1 MAEENINAESL
12 KEGASAAENKEAN
25 QKAAGNKSG
34 GNGAKAVNLA
44 KSAKGVGESLVSN
57 VGSSASS
64 AGGSDSSYGGAVNNS
79 DDVSGGIQN
88 EMNKAKNTGDQ
99 VLNRFLNE
107 KGKQRLQNKND
118 KLNSAGQNSGSAAEK
133 LQKDMNSTGGGVSG
147 KGVPGSE
154 STAKAAGA
162 KGASTGKAAGKA
174 AQGGKAAGAAVKKA
188 FTSLISAIASNPIIL
203 AIIGVVVLLV
213 ILIIFLGAMVKDQD
227 DKQSGN
233 YAGNTTPANSEQ
245 LNSIA
250 QTWTGMYYQKYSE
263 MSVYANVDLS
273 HVKNPDI
280 DGCDSSGDFVD
291 GCSGMS
297 YQDLTSV
304 DPNSIDETK
313 LYQEGTQ
320 DWIDKKIQDING
332 SEKYLQL
339 SAGALSELDSKL
351 NDGFMNPEQFIRPT
365 YTNCFADDFDWS
377 DSDENHKNPNDI
389 DGDGKVT
396 WKDCQVQHTD
406 GDGNAVDMVAED
418 DSNKY
423 WLDHSLYLTFAKST
437 KFDKDDSGNLT
448 KTNEK
453 TDGQWDYG
461 LGTVAHYTAYFQPSR
476 VNGYYIDNVD
486 VICTGDG
493 KVGDNIDFDA
503 CKDKKF
509 GDVVNVDISKSEAP
523 SMLADGGA
531 IRSIYSGGKCDSD
544 APGGC
549 GGKLYVP
556 NSTLY
561 FKDWEDGFKTYSSNE
576 EKLNQD
582 DGNNEYIYT
591 NEENSGEYPTVG
603 LTDSSEW
610 MDEPA
615 LSTGIPATEVK
626 YVIDSADTFAG
637 KVSFD
642 IAQAWITQGTAE
654 HTQMLEWTVTKN
666 FEGSDITKTVESQGL
681 DSDDNKDSLQS
692 YDNQVYVYYNGV
704 KAEKSDKNTR
714 LHWVDETDTEITPA
728 RKETQE
734 YPCKIVVNDGWVAN
748 ANEPGGGHYDSSRY
762 KEESSTC
769 EKEVDIP
776 AVRRHTSA
784 HYEDDNGNAYYEGNI
799 VNLSQ
804 FQVDYNEGGNYTP
817 AKSDD
822 RSLYSWG
829 AQITAVISVHKQ
841 GDLQTYSVYYQGSE
855 PTLKDT
861 VGTKY
866 LDQYISEYSTY
877 VERPYSADGSSYK
890 WACYKADNVPSS
902 SWQTNGRITDFVAAS
917 KAKSSSIQIG
927 TSGASDDGT
936 LSDNV
941 NQFCYVD
948 GHQGSAVESLHI
960 TDRPLLQVAA
970 LAGKMGFTYD
980 DDTGVD
986 WSNVAVEENKIK
998 SSIGS
1003 NTDGHFNDVASAGD
1017 GKLAEAFNK
1026 YGGMYGVDPHLL
1038 ALIAAEETNGTS
1050 IGNITKISAG
1060 TYTAYNLGSR
1070 SVSTETYGGAST
1082 LSDAKKNTSWQNVV
1096 NFFRSIPLF
1105 KSTTNER
1112 STVNAGAKETI
1123 TVTDRELSSSDEID
1137 SGMFKGMTGAEL
1149 SIKAAAMRFQ
1159 NLQEKYQYNMPMV
1172 ITAYGAG
1179 EDYVDAVLAVYEHE
1193 TGVSP
1198 ETAIANRIDT
1208 AWMDYRAALLPA
1220 ATGDTTEVNKEK
1232 NSAMKPW
1239 EYYGVAE
1246 EAKKGV
1252 SYAEKV
1258 LSRLTYSGLR
1268 YQKIDDRYLD
1278 EADKKNRT
1286 VLDNARSDNEEHV
1299 LGVWL
1304 PSELKDTLAEK
1315 NYFKSGESRG
1325 AFIRAWSR
1333 LTSETG
1339 TITEDDWNEITGKQI
1354 AYPDQTWNY
1363 DDPAGAEYR
1372 ADALDYVGYKP
1383 EIANEDKSL
1392 LISDMLTFGDD
1403 SYYGEQDYDSDE
1415 FWQAHF
1421 ATVFGGPSGTWTS
1434 GLRAVDI
1441 FGRDPEYGSG
1451 LSSSVPLDNEQ
1462 STISKNMITAEQPTV
1477 VRRFGYQTVD
1487 GAREYS
1493 SSTVYEFNGDDK
1505 TVYAPFNGTVV
1516 SAGENSYGYYAN
1528 IAVDTFND
1536 SEITVLIEGMSSLK
1550 EGIEP
1555 GKVINDSGDVSLG
1568 TAGDNN
1574 QISVSII
1581 VNGKNEDFDEIYNSF
1596 PESEG
1601 YYNWV
1606 QSSTY
1611 DAISGFN
1618 TFNPGDYAGKY
1629 TNVPSNFSDIGYAAG
1644 GYAGGSPETEALW
1657 SMLRSYVPDGLLQGS
1672 QWRGDQ
1678 WKQCTVFAYARLAMS
1693 GVQLPTFVGGKA
1705 FASYVCSVKNYTC
1718 ITNPTEEQLLSMKP
1732 KSIISFVSK
1741 YSPVWGHVEYVESVD
1756 VNTGTIYISEGH
1768 TRRAGGSEW
1777 GIMLNRPIQIGNLNS
1792 DNGITDSSSIVIA
1805 IPND

>member
-1 MAEENINAESL
+1 MAEENLNAESL
-12 KEGASAAENKEAN
+12 KDGASAAENKEAN

-133 LQKDMNSTGGGVSG
+133 LQKDMNSAGGGVSG
-147 KGVPGSE
+147 KGVPGSG

-162 KGASTGKAAGKA
+162 KGSSTGKAAGKA
-174 AQGGKAAGAAVKKA
+174 AQSGKAAGAAVKKA

-203 AIIGVVVLLV
+203 AIIGLVVLLV

-273 HVKNPDI
+273 HVKNQDI

-377 DSDENHKNPNDI
+377 NKANDT
-389 DGDGKVT
+389 DKDGKVT

-406 GDGNAVDMVAED
+406 KDGNAVDRVVED

-437 KFDKDDSGNLT
+437 KFDKDDNGNLT

-531 IRSIYSGGKCDSD
+531 IRSIYSGGKCDPD

-561 FKDWEDGFKTYSSNE
+561 FKDWEGGFKTYSSNE
-576 EKLNQD
+576 DKLNQD
-582 DGNNEYIYT
+582 EGNNEYIYT
-591 NEENSGEYPTVG
+591 SEDNSGEYPTVG
-603 LTDSSEW
+603 LTDSSKW

-666 FEGSDITKTVESQGL
+666 FEGSDITKTVDSQGL

-692 YDNQVYVYYNGV
+692 YDNQVYVYYNGA

-734 YPCKIVVNDGWVAN
+734 YPCKIVVNDGWVVN

-804 FQVDYNEGGNYTP
+804 FQVNYNEGENYTP

-877 VERPYSADGSSYK
+877 VERPYAADGSSYK

-917 KAKSSSIQIG
+917 KAKSSSIQVG

-936 LSDNV
+936 LSDNI

-998 SSIGS
+998 SIIGS
-1003 NTDGHFNDVASAGD
+1003 KTDDNYFNEVASAEN

-1038 ALIAAEETNGTS
+1038 ALIAAEETKGTS
-1050 IGNITKISAG
+1050 IKNITGIPAG

-1105 KSTTNER
+1105 KSITNER
-1112 STVNAGAKETI
+1112 NTVNAGAKETI
-1123 TVTDRELSSSDEID
+1123 TVTDSELNSSGEID
-1137 SGMFKGMTGAEL
+1137 SGTFKGMTGAEL
-1149 SIKAAAMRFQ
+1149 SIKAAAMRLQ

-1198 ETAIANRIDT
+1198 ETAIANRLDT
-1208 AWMDYRAALLPA
+1208 AWIDYRAALLPA
-1220 ATGDTTEVNKEK
+1220 ATSDKTEVNKGK
-1232 NSAMKPW
+1232 NAAMKPW

-1246 EAKKGV
+1246 GTAEKGA
-1252 SYAEKV
+1252 SYAEDV

-1286 VLDNARSDNEEHV
+1286 ALDNARSDNEEHV

-1339 TITEDDWNEITGKQI
+1339 TITEDDWNEITGKQVN
-1354 AYPDQTWNY
+1354 YPDQTWNY
-1363 DDPAGAEYR
+1363 DDPAGSEYR

-1421 ATVFGGPSGTWTS
+1421 AAVFGGPSGTWTS

-1441 FGRDPEYGSG
+1441 FGLNPKYGEIPEDSDIDPSIPV
-1451 LSSSVPLDNEQ
+1451 SINRFMFTTD
-1462 STISKNMITAEQPTV
+1462 QPSIL
-1477 VRRFGYQTVD
+1477 RKYGYQTDD
-1487 GAREYS
+1487 GARTYS
-1493 SSTVYEFNGDDK
+1493 SATKYQITGDK
-1505 TVYAPFNGTVV
+1505 NSIYAPFEGTVLQ
-1516 SAGENSYGYYAN
+1516 ADENSYGKYVEISVDNYAGRT
-1528 IAVDTFND
+1528 V
-1536 SEITVLIEGMSSLK
+1536 SVLIEGMSSLDVSK
-1550 EGIEP
+1550 
-1555 GKVINDSGDVSLG
+1555 GDVIDENGRKIG
-1568 TAGDNN
+1568 TAGDDGTF
-1574 QISVSII
+1574 QISIMI
-1581 VNGKNEDFDEIYNSF
+1581 DGKTEDFDEIYHSF
-1596 PESEG
+1596 PKEYDFGTWIDSQSYDFIGGFSTGES
-1601 YYNWV
+1601 
-1606 QSSTY
+1606 
-1611 DAISGFN
+1611 SGGSWGGELAYATGKDFTDFTAGSYVN
-1618 TFNPGDYAGKY
+1618 GDPMTEVIWQTAYMNGTNPMY
-1629 TNVPSNFSDIGYAAG
+1629 TSAMNG
-1644 GYAGGSPETEALW
+1644 GYTPH
-1657 SMLRSYVPDGLLQGS
+1657 
-1672 QWRGDQ
+1672 
-1678 WKQCTVFAYARLAMS
+1678 QCTVIAYWRFSAMYPDAKYYGGGNGKQVARNICNANPDKFS
-1693 GVQLPTFVGGKA
+1693 CDSSQLTGG
-1705 FASYVCSVKNYTC
+1705 
-1718 ITNPTEEQLLSMKP
+1718 
-1732 KSIISFVSK
+1732 SFVSTQGADPR
-1741 YSPVWGHVEYVESVD
+1741 YGHIVFIEKIDKDGGIYATD
-1756 VNTGTIYISEGH
+1756 GGALTGVRINQYYRNLDEFVG
-1768 TRRAGGSEW
+1768 RMGS
-1777 GIMLNRPIQIGNLNS
+1777 IITVAAPIN
-1792 DNGITDSSSIVIA
+1792 
-1805 IPND
+1805 

>member
-1 MAEENINAESL
+1 MAEEKINAESL
-12 KEGASAAENKEAN
+12 KNGASVTENKEAN
-25 QKAAGNKSG
+25 QNDAGNSSG

-44 KSAKGVGESLVSN
+44 KSAKGVGDSLVNS
-57 VGSSASS
+57 VGNSASS

-79 DDVSGGIQN
+79 EDVSGGIQSD
-88 EMNKAKNTGDQ
+88 MNKAKNTGDQ

-107 KGKQRLQNKND
+107 KGKSRLQNKND
-118 KLNSAGQNSGSAAEK
+118 KLNSAGKNSGSAAEK
-133 LQKDMNSTGGGVSG
+133 LQQDMNSAGGGVSG
-147 KGVPGSE
+147 KGASGNGMP
-154 STAKAAGA
+154 AKTAGA
-162 KGASTGKAAGKA
+162 KGTAGKAAGKA
-174 AQGGKAAGAAVKKA
+174 VKGGKAAGAAIKKA
-188 FTSLISAIASNPIIL
+188 VTSLISAIASNPIIL

-213 ILIIFLGAMVKDQD
+213 ILIVFLGAMVEDQD
-227 DKQSGN
+227 NKQSGN
-233 YAGNTTPANSEQ
+233 YAGNTTPVNGEQ

-280 DGCDSSGDFVD
+280 AGCDSSGEYID

-339 SAGALSELDSKL
+339 SAGSLSELDSKL
-351 NDGFMNPEQFIRPT
+351 NDGFMNPEQFIRPI
-365 YTNCFADDFDWS
+365 YTNCFADDFDWDDTS
-377 DSDENHKNPNDI
+377 NDR
-389 DGDGKVT
+389 DKDGKVT
-396 WKDCQVQHTD
+396 WKDCQVQNTD
-406 GDGNAVDMVAED
+406 EDGNAVDMVADD

-437 KFDKDDSGNLT
+437 KFDEDENGNLT

-476 VNGYYIDNVD
+476 VNGYYVDSVD

-493 KVGDNIDFDA
+493 KVGDNIDFEA

-509 GDVVNVDISKSEAP
+509 GDVVNVDISKAEAP
-523 SMLADGGA
+523 SMLAEGGA
-531 IRSIYSGGKCDSD
+531 IRSIYAGGKCDAD
-544 APGGC
+544 TPGGC

-576 EKLNQD
+576 DKLNQD

-591 NEENSGEYPTVG
+591 SEDDSGEYPTVG
-603 LTDSSEW
+603 LTDSSKW

-666 FEGSDITKTVESQGL
+666 FDGSDITKTVESQGL
-681 DSDDNKDSLQS
+681 DSEDNKDSLQS
-692 YDNQVYVYYNGV
+692 YDNQVYVYYNGA
-704 KAEKSDKNTR
+704 KAAKSDRNAR
-714 LHWVDETDTEITPA
+714 LHWVGETDIEITPA

-734 YPCKIVVNDGWVAN
+734 YSCKIIANSGWVAN
-748 ANEPGGGHYDSSRY
+748 PNEPGGGHYDPSQY
-762 KEESSTC
+762 KEETSTC
-769 EKEVDIP
+769 EREIDIP

-784 HYEDDNGNAYYEGNI
+784 HYEDDDGNSYYEGNI
-799 VNLSQ
+799 VNPSQ
-804 FQVDYNEGGNYTP
+804 FQVDYKDGENYTP

-855 PTLKDT
+855 PTLTDT

-877 VERPYSADGSSYK
+877 IERPYAADGSSYR

-902 SWQTNGRITDFVAAS
+902 SWQTNGRITDFVAAA
-917 KAKSSSIQIG
+917 KAKSSSIQVG

-936 LSDNV
+936 LSDNI

-948 GHQGSAVESLHI
+948 EHQGSAVGSLHI

-980 DDTGVD
+980 DDTGID
-986 WSNVAVEENKIK
+986 WANIAVEENKVK
-998 SSIGS
+998 SVIGS
-1003 NTDGHFNDVASAGD
+1003 SPDDNFNSVASAED

-1038 ALIAAEETNGTS
+1038 ALIAAEETKGTS
-1050 IGNITKISAG
+1050 IGNITGVSAG

-1082 LSDAKKNTSWQNVV
+1082 LSDAKKNTSWQNIV

-1105 KSTTNER
+1105 KSRTNER

-1123 TVTDRELSSSDEID
+1123 SVTDGDLNSSGEID
-1137 SGMFKGMTGAEL
+1137 SGTFKGMTGAEL
-1149 SIKAAAMRFQ
+1149 SIKTAAMRLQ

-1198 ETAIANRIDT
+1198 ETAIANRLDT
-1208 AWMDYRAALLPA
+1208 AWLDYRAAFYPT
-1220 ATGDTTEVNKEK
+1220 ATENKSDVNEAKDTAGELR
-1232 NSAMKPW
+1232 
-1239 EYYGVAE
+1239 EYYGVSDKASE
-1246 EAKKGV
+1246 KGS
-1252 SYAEKV
+1252 SYAENV
-1258 LSRLTYSGLR
+1258 LARLTYSGLR

-1286 VLDNARSDNEEHV
+1286 ALDNARSDSEEHV

-1304 PSELKDTLAEK
+1304 PSELKDSLAEK

-1339 TITEDDWNEITGKQI
+1339 TITEADWDEITGKQV
-1354 AYPDQTWNY
+1354 AYPNQTWNY
-1363 DDPAGAEYR
+1363 NDPAGSEYR
-1372 ADALDYVGYKP
+1372 ADASDYVGYKP

-1421 ATVFGGPSGTWTS
+1421 AAVFGGPSGTWTS

-1441 FGRDPEYGSG
+1441 FGLNPKYGEIPKDSDIDPSIPV
-1451 LSSSVPLDNEQ
+1451 SINRFMFTTD
-1462 STISKNMITAEQPTV
+1462 QPSIL
-1477 VRRFGYQTVD
+1477 RKYGYQTED
-1487 GAREYS
+1487 GARTYS
-1493 SSTVYEFNGDDK
+1493 SATKYQITGDK
-1505 TVYAPFNGTVV
+1505 NSIYAPFEGTVV
-1516 SAGENSYGYYAN
+1516 HADENSYGKYVE
-1528 IAVDTFND
+1528 ISVDNY
-1536 SEITVLIEGMSSLK
+1536 SERNVFVLIEGMSSLDVSK
-1550 EGIEP
+1550 
-1555 GKVINDSGDVSLG
+1555 GDVIDENGRLLG
-1568 TAGDNN
+1568 AAGEDGTF
-1574 QISVSII
+1574 QVSIMI
-1581 VNGKNEDFDEIYNSF
+1581 DGKTEDFDEIYHSF
-1596 PESEG
+1596 PKEYDFGTWIDSQSYDFIG
-1601 YYNWV
+1601 GFGTGGASGGSWGGTLAYN
-1606 QSSTY
+1606 T
-1611 DAISGFN
+1611 
-1618 TFNPGDYAGKY
+1618 GKDF
-1629 TNVPSNFSDIGYAAG
+1629 TDFAAG
-1644 GYAGGSPETEALW
+1644 
-1657 SMLRSYVPDGLLQGS
+1657 SYVN
-1672 QWRGDQ
+1672 GDPMTEVIWQ
-1678 WKQCTVFAYARLAMS
+1678 TAYMNGTNQALPAKDENSGEYLWTAHQCTVIAYWRFAAMYPDATYGRGNGKEVARNLCNANPDKFS
-1693 GVQLPTFVGGKA
+1693 CDSKQLVGG
-1705 FASYVCSVKNYTC
+1705 
-1718 ITNPTEEQLLSMKP
+1718 
-1732 KSIISFVSK
+1732 SFVSTQGSIPE
-1741 YSPVWGHVEYVESVD
+1741 YGHIVFIEKIDENGGIYATDGGAS
-1756 VNTGTIYISEGH
+1756 TGVRINNYYRNLDEFV
-1768 TRRAGGSEW
+1768 RRMGG
-1777 GIMLNRPIQIGNLNS
+1777 IITVAAPIN
-1792 DNGITDSSSIVIA
+1792 
-1805 IPND
+1805 

>member
-1 MAEENINAESL
+1 MAEENVNAESL
-12 KEGASAAENKEAN
+12 KDWAPAAKNTEAN
-25 QKAAGNKSG
+25 QNAAGNGSG
-34 GNGAKAVNLA
+34 GKGAKAVNLA
-44 KSAKGVGESLVSN
+44 KSAKGVGDSLVSS
-57 VGSSASS
+57 VGNSASS

-88 EMNKAKNTGDQ
+88 DMSKAKNDTDQ
-99 VLNRFLNE
+99 VLKRFLNE
-107 KGKQRLQNKND
+107 KGKSRLQNKND
-118 KLNSAGQNSGSAAEK
+118 KLNSAGQNPGSAAEK
-133 LQKDMNSTGGGVSG
+133 LQQDMNSVGGGVSG
-147 KGVPGSE
+147 KGDNGNGAA
-154 STAKAAGA
+154 AKAAGSKGA
-162 KGASTGKAAGKA
+162 KGIATGKTSGKMA
-174 AQGGKAAGAAVKKA
+174 KGGKATGAADKKA

-203 AIIGVVVLLV
+203 AIIGLVVLLIV
-213 ILIIFLGAMVKDQD
+213 LILFLGTMVEDQEN
-227 DKQSGN
+227 KQSGN

-280 DGCDSSGDFVD
+280 AGCDSSGEYVD

-304 DPNSIDETK
+304 DPHSIDETK

-339 SAGALSELDSKL
+339 SAGSLLELDSKL

-365 YTNCFADDFDWS
+365 YTNCFADDFDWDDTS
-377 DSDENHKNPNDI
+377 NDK

-396 WKDCQVQHTD
+396 WKDCQVQNTD
-406 GDGNAVDMVAED
+406 EDGNAVDMVADD

-437 KFDKDDSGNLT
+437 KFDEDENGNLT

-476 VNGYYIDNVD
+476 INGYYVDSVD
-486 VICTGDG
+486 VVCTGDG
-493 KVGDNIDFDA
+493 KAGDNIDFEA

-509 GDVVNVDISKSEAP
+509 GDVVNVDISKEEAP
-523 SMLADGGA
+523 SMLAEGGA
-531 IRSIYSGGKCDSD
+531 IRTIYAGGKCDADS
-544 APGGC
+544 PEGC

-576 EKLNQD
+576 DKLNQN

-591 NEENSGEYPTVG
+591 SEDNSGEYPTVG
-603 LTDSSEW
+603 LTDSSKW

-681 DSDDNKDSLQS
+681 DSEDNKDSLQS
-692 YDNQVYVYYNGV
+692 YDNQVYVYYNGS
-704 KAEKSDKNTR
+704 KAAKSDRNTR
-714 LHWVDETDTEITPA
+714 LHWVGETDVEIIPA
-728 RKETQE
+728 RTEKEPYTCRLNE
-734 YPCKIVVNDGWVAN
+734 GWVVDPDDPA
-748 ANEPGGGHYDSSRY
+748 GGHYD
-762 KEESSTC
+762 ESEVKYGTC
-769 EKEVDIP
+769 EREVKIP

-784 HYEDDNGNAYYEGNI
+784 HYEDDNGNSYYEGNI

-804 FQVDYNEGGNYTP
+804 FQVDYNDGENYTP

-822 RSLYSWG
+822 PSLYSWG

-855 PTLKDT
+855 PTLTDT

-877 VERPYSADGSSYK
+877 IERPYAADGSSYR

-902 SWQTNGRITDFVAAS
+902 SWQTNGRITDFVAAA
-917 KAKSSSIQIG
+917 KAKSSSIQVG

-936 LSDNV
+936 LSDNI

-948 GHQGSAVESLHI
+948 EHQGSAVESLHI

-998 SSIGS
+998 SMIGS
-1003 NTDGHFNDVASAGD
+1003 NTDGYFDMVASAGD

-1038 ALIAAEETNGTS
+1038 ALIAAEETKGTS
-1050 IGNITKISAG
+1050 IGNITGISAG

-1082 LSDAKKNTSWQNVV
+1082 LSDAKKNTAWQNVV

-1123 TVTDRELSSSDEID
+1123 TVTNEELSSSGEIS
-1137 SGMFKGMTGAEL
+1137 SGTFKGMTGAEL
-1149 SIKAAAMRFQ
+1149 SIKAAAMRLQ

-1198 ETAIANRIDT
+1198 ETAIANRLDT
-1208 AWMDYRAALLPA
+1208 AWLDYLAAFNPPAGSDKSTAKAEMDTANDLR
-1220 ATGDTTEVNKEK
+1220 
-1232 NSAMKPW
+1232 
-1239 EYYGVAE
+1239 EYYGVTE
-1246 EAKKGV
+1246 ETAKKGYDVSDETSEKGV
-1252 SYAEKV
+1252 SYAENV

-1286 VLDNARSDNEEHV
+1286 TLDNARSDSEEHV
-1299 LGVWL
+1299 LG
-1304 PSELKDTLAEK
+1304 
-1315 NYFKSGESRG
+1315 
-1325 AFIRAWSR
+1325 I
-1333 LTSETG
+1333 
-1339 TITEDDWNEITGKQI
+1339 
-1354 AYPDQTWNY
+1354 
-1363 DDPAGAEYR
+1363 
-1372 ADALDYVGYKP
+1372 
-1383 EIANEDKSL
+1383 
-1392 LISDMLTFGDD
+1392 
-1403 SYYGEQDYDSDE
+1403 
-1415 FWQAHF
+1415 
-1421 ATVFGGPSGTWTS
+1421 
-1434 GLRAVDI
+1434 
-1441 FGRDPEYGSG
+1441 
-1451 LSSSVPLDNEQ
+1451 
-1462 STISKNMITAEQPTV
+1462 
-1477 VRRFGYQTVD
+1477 
-1487 GAREYS
+1487 
-1493 SSTVYEFNGDDK
+1493 
-1505 TVYAPFNGTVV
+1505 
-1516 SAGENSYGYYAN
+1516 
-1528 IAVDTFND
+1528 
-1536 SEITVLIEGMSSLK
+1536 
-1550 EGIEP
+1550 
-1555 GKVINDSGDVSLG
+1555 
-1568 TAGDNN
+1568 
-1574 QISVSII
+1574 
-1581 VNGKNEDFDEIYNSF
+1581 
-1596 PESEG
+1596 
-1601 YYNWV
+1601 
-1606 QSSTY
+1606 
-1611 DAISGFN
+1611 
-1618 TFNPGDYAGKY
+1618 
-1629 TNVPSNFSDIGYAAG
+1629 
-1644 GYAGGSPETEALW
+1644 
-1657 SMLRSYVPDGLLQGS
+1657 
-1672 QWRGDQ
+1672 
-1678 WKQCTVFAYARLAMS
+1678 
-1693 GVQLPTFVGGKA
+1693 
-1705 FASYVCSVKNYTC
+1705 
-1718 ITNPTEEQLLSMKP
+1718 
-1732 KSIISFVSK
+1732 
-1741 YSPVWGHVEYVESVD
+1741 
-1756 VNTGTIYISEGH
+1756 
-1768 TRRAGGSEW
+1768 
-1777 GIMLNRPIQIGNLNS
+1777 
-1792 DNGITDSSSIVIA
+1792 
-1805 IPND
+1805 